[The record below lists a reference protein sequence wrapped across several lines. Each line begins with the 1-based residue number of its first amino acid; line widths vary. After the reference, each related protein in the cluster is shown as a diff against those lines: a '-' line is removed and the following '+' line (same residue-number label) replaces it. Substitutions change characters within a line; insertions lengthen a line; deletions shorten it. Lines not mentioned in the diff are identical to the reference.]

1 MSPKGLPRMQDM
13 TAAEVR
19 IRAEAAQKFVD
30 VAAMVHTDVSDPSYP
45 QVTGSLAVLA
55 GIAASD
61 AVCGHVLKQRP
72 KGQDHK
78 QAVDVLT
85 SFREGES
92 LGATLGRL
100 LDQKNNAHYG
110 TTYLTRAR
118 AEAMLDQARRMVE
131 RMDEIL
137 QSR

>member
-1 MSPKGLPRMQDM
+1 
-13 TAAEVR
+13 
-19 IRAEAAQKFVD
+19 
-30 VAAMVHTDVSDPSYP
+30 
-45 QVTGSLAVLA
+45 
-55 GIAASD
+55 
-61 AVCGHVLKQRP
+61 HVLKQRP